1 MGPDP
6 DTNKMTPGGIALA
19 VVVLL
24 LGFFLVLKPLLK
36 SNGSSGGQLGG
47 GGCSTSLKYN
57 VPKSQLQGVG
67 STMTAQRCSGS
78 YDQNGHLRSYVE
90 ATVVV
95 NGKTADGSNVVGLK
109 EKMGLQKRSVAGE
122 WQHVPASDVPKDSGV
137 STNGSFVAYERHVR
151 WQIRHVPARVVIVV
165 KLKTDGN
172 KLARP
177 AKHVFSIP

>member
-95 NGKTADGSNVVGLK
+95 NA
-109 EKMGLQKRSVAGE
+109 
-122 WQHVPASDVPKDSGV
+122 
-137 STNGSFVAYERHVR
+137 RHVR